1 MKIYLITKGENDL
14 IKNIKEL
21 LISAGINDIHVVE
34 SNKITPQEVKEKA
47 SDAEILVASPT
58 AFAFLSKEHMESM
71 PKLKLITTLSVGTD
85 WIDLNAARE
94 RQIIVSNEKGVNAE
108 AVAEHCFGLVLDLTK
123 RITESDRDIR
133 QKENCTPADYMGI
146 NIFGRTLGII
156 GLGDIGKAVAR
167 IAGGFNMRVLG
178 VNRSKTQVTG
188 VDLVDLQKLLQESDI
203 IVVTVPS
210 TSETENLLSVKEFQI
225 MKSGVFIVSISREKI
240 INKNA
245 ILENLEQG
253 KVSGFGFDADIIG
266 TIPKDDP
273 WLKNNR
279 VVVTP
284 HSASMTEE
292 SEKGY
297 ALMTL
302 ENVKAFLADKPIRV
316 VN

>member
-1 MKIYLITKGENDL
+1 MKTYLITSGESDL
-14 IKNIKEL
+14 IKKIKEIL
-21 LISAGINDIHVVE
+21 NSDSIKDVHIVE
-34 SNKITPQEVKEKA
+34 SDKITPQEIKEKA

-58 AFAFLSKEHMESM
+58 AFAFLSKEHMENM

-85 WIDLNAARE
+85 WIDLGAARE

-133 QKENCTPADYMGI
+133 RKESYVPSDYIGV
-146 NIFGRTLGII
+146 NVFSRTLGII
-156 GLGDIGKAVAR
+156 GVGDIGKAVAR
-167 IAGGFNMRVLG
+167 IAGGFDMRVIG
-178 VNRSKTQVTG
+178 VNKSNTQVSG
-188 VDLVDLQKLLQESDI
+188 VALVDLEKLLKESDI
-203 IVVTVPS
+203 IVVTVPFNQ
-210 TSETENLLSVKEFQI
+210 ETQNLLSVKEFQI
-225 MKSGVFIVSISREKI
+225 MKKGVIIASISREKVI
-240 INKNA
+240 DKKVL
-245 ILENLEQG
+245 LENIENG
-253 KVSGFGFDADIIG
+253 KVAGFGFDADIIG

-273 WLKNNR
+273 WLQNDR
-279 VVVTP
+279 IVVTP

-302 ENVKAFLADKPIRV
+302 ENIKAFMAGKPIQV